1 MAKDTFNVSIYDYKW
16 RCIKSNDTDIYK
28 IGEVVS
34 TIDII
39 ESVKSLNFAYEDVSK
54 FTISHSERNGEFS
67 KLNIE
72 SYLIENGNDEI
83 SFEFEFVPTKSLITS
98 CVYAMQS
105 LVK

>member
-1 MAKDTFNVSIYDYKW
+1 MVKDTFDVTMYEYRW
-16 RCIKSNDTDIYK
+16 RCIKSDDTDIYK
-28 IGEVVS
+28 VGEVVP

-39 ESVKSLNFAYEDVSK
+39 DVVNELNKEYKDVAK
-54 FTISHSERNGEFS
+54 FSISHSERNNEFV

>member
-1 MAKDTFNVSIYDYKW
+1 MARDTFNVSIYDYKW
-16 RCIKSNDTDIYK
+16 RCIKSDDKDIYK
-28 IGEVVS
+28 VGEVVS
-34 TIDII
+34 SIDII
-39 ESVKSLNFAYEDVSK
+39 ESVKSLNFAYEDISK
-54 FTISHSERNGEFS
+54 FTISHTEINNEFV

-72 SYLIENGNDEI
+72 SYLIATGDDEI

>member
-1 MAKDTFNVSIYDYKW
+1 MAKDTFDVSIYNYKW
-16 RCIKSNDTDIYK
+16 RCIKSDDTDIYK
-28 IGEVVS
+28 IGEIIS
-34 TIDII
+34 SIDII
-39 ESVKSLNFAYEDVSK
+39 ESVKALNSAYKDVSK
-54 FTISHSERNGEFS
+54 FTISHSERNGEFV